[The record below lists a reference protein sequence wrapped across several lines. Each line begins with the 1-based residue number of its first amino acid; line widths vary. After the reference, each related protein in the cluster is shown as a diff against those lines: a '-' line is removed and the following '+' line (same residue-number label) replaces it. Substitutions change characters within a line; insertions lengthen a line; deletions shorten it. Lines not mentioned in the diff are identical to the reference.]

1 MSEILSNT
9 FRKKNTKN
17 NTEFGEINEDGQ
29 VFTTVYLKMT
39 GDTENP
45 KISFDGL
52 KIQEDIK
59 KSISSEI
66 EIINTIIK
74 EDVLNKNKKDEEKED
89 DEEIIIEWEEEEN
102 YLPQ

>member
-1 MSEILSNT
+1 
-9 FRKKNTKN
+9 
-17 NTEFGEINEDGQ
+17 
-29 VFTTVYLKMT
+29 MT

-59 KSISSEI
+59 QSISSEI
-66 EIINTIIK
+66 ETINTIIK
-74 EDVLNKNKKDEEKED
+74 EDVLNKNKKDKEKED
-89 DEEIIIEWEEEEN
+89 EEEIIIEWEEEEN